1 MRLIV
6 SDSSC
11 LIDLRK
17 ASLLEAFLGL
27 PYEILIP
34 NTLFEEELVRFTQE
48 QKDLLIQG
56 GLQVMDLPG
65 ESVLRAGSGPGPDSA
80 ELAWPWPPPG
90 FSDGRPWRGR
100 APGPGTPEP
109 SRPRGAD
116 RWWQPSVFLVGLGGP
131 QGDPQDPSNFFL
143 DLDDRLRLLE
153 LALQPGELT
162 LEPLDPSVHR
172 LRLRPSLFRPKPR

>member
-65 ESVLRAGSGPGPDSA
+65 ESVLRA
-80 ELAWPWPPPG
+80 
-90 FSDGRPWRGR
+90 
-100 APGPGTPEP
+100 
-109 SRPRGAD
+109 
-116 RWWQPSVFLVGLGGP
+116 
-131 QGDPQDPSNFFL
+131 
-143 DLDDRLRLLE
+143 
-153 LALQPGELT
+153 LALAGELPHLST
-162 LEPLDPSVHR
+162 PCASTTATV
-172 LRLRPSLFRPKPR
+172 